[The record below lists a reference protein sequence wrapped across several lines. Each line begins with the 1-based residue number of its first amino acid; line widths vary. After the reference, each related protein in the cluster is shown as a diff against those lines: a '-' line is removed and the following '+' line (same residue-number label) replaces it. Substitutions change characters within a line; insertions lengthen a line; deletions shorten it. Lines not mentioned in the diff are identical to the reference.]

1 MKAFINL
8 RGAINSVRSEVRTKL
23 PKCLS
28 DIDIEKKT
36 PNLILLQL
44 KSNHFCDMTIKIII
58 QKSGNFL
65 KS

>member
-28 DIDIEKKT
+28 DIDIEKKDFESYT
-36 PNLILLQL
+36 VTTEKQP
-44 KSNHFCDMTIKIII
+44 
-58 QKSGNFL
+58 FL
-65 KS
+65 RYDNKNNNPKER